1 MMLLHLGLVTAGLGL
16 TRIVRVIVR
25 VLITLLIAFNLIGLW
40 VIQPSLAFGHIRVA
54 AFMIALSITLS
65 LAASV
70 CFHAYRADS
79 HH

>member
-16 TRIVRVIVR
+16 TRIVR

-40 VIQPSLAFGHIRVA
+40 VIQPSLAFGHNRVA
-54 AFMIALSITLS
+54 AFMIALSIPLS

-79 HH
+79 HR